1 LSAVVQSINPQKIVL
16 GGNLPASVLE
26 ALKNCVPGRMR
37 LSKPDIVI
45 SNIIG
50 ESERAIAAASLPLAK
65 YVAYLD

>member
-1 LSAVVQSINPQKIVL
+1 M
-16 GGNLPASVLE
+16 PASVLE